1 MSLFGLGSFGEGFVT
16 GFATEANEALKKSV
30 NRINTRVDKLKQF
43 QVERAIKEQDKR
55 ASEIE
60 EHKEA
65 LAEAY
70 ALFGG
75 DENAEQAIAYAG
87 GLLKER
93 GGLAAFKS
101 RIAELREAK
110 DNNVDINSYFGRAE
124 TDAPYNATL
133 DDIAEAAVGGRSTLA
148 SDYRLPKGMGD
159 DSSLIGTVLG
169 KKIDVV
175 GMAMEQAGEEIRAL
189 YGADVDTLVKLPTIT
204 FKAEEF
210 SLRDKSPAER
220 LEYANKKLALPRV
233 QADEALKSKY
243 TNMRDEQELAVINT
257 KDEAATIKI
266 LDAQINR
273 AEPGSDEEATL
284 LSQRKNVNRN
294 MQLKAVADQPVKEL
308 NLRIEYAMADA
319 LEESERTGNP
329 IDRSQVK
336 ILEQELAS
344 LTGDVP
350 SVQSEIDEEREELRR
365 RSDPSY
371 TGTDKLTI
379 GSDEYD
385 KELARIE
392 ARQNAHDSVEPLEPL
407 NPNLVDVFQDTFLKA
422 IKRAEIDAIKQFSD
436 TEQTVYQDIKD
447 LAKTSKELER
457 LRQKG
462 RDDAKSGNN
471 ALNERLAIYDKVA
484 AASDSVTNI
493 VIARSLNNYNKK
505 DHPEAWVAAAGLGYI
520 DPADATSIPTATDT
534 SAQTA
539 AALGG
544 KTPAAVTDT
553 TVDKTQEV
561 RNAYSDDAAGAN
573 KMVND
578 LLRKGIPI
586 QAALDDA
593 KAKGYKNPE
602 FISILEAELG
612 TDSAIAKMAIEDTA
626 IEVEPDRPYAN
637 AKQIAAL
644 KTIRNMP
651 FLQKGSQRLKVR
663 EVSSKLNI
671 SEDEAKTIVES
682 LDTVTYSTQ
691 DEIKIAKDIVDSIMG
706 TDYRE
711 IKVIAEEL
719 NIPMDY
725 AKRLHKQVTGNS
737 ASTGGL
743 MARR

>member
-101 RIAELREAK
+101 RIAELRKAK
-110 DNNVDINSYFGRAE
+110 DNDVDINSYFGRAE

-204 FKAEEF
+204 FKAEKF
-210 SLRDKSPAER
+210 SLRNKSPAER

-257 KDEAATIKI
+257 KDEAATIEI

-308 NLRIEYAMADA
+308 NLRIEYALADA

-329 IDRSQVK
+329 IDRSQVE

-344 LTGDVP
+344 LTGDAP

-379 GSDEYD
+379 GSDEYNN
-385 KELARIE
+385 ELARIE
-392 ARQNAHDSVEPLEPL
+392 ARQNAHDSVKPIKPL
-407 NPNLVDVFQDTFLKA
+407 NPRSVDVFQDTFLEA
-422 IKRAEIDAIKQFSD
+422 IERAEIDAIKQFSD
-436 TEQTVYQDIKD
+436 TEQTVYQGIKD
-447 LAKTSKELER
+447 LAKTPAELER

-462 RDDAKSGNN
+462 QDDAKAGNN

-484 AASDSVTNI
+484 AASRSVTNT

-505 DHPEAWVAAAGLGYI
+505 DHAEAWVAAANLGYI
-520 DPADATSIPTATDT
+520 DPADATSTPTATDT

-539 AALGG
+539 AALGVEI
-544 KTPAAVTDT
+544 T
-553 TVDKTQEV
+553 
-561 RNAYSDDAAGAN
+561 AGAAT
-573 KMVND
+573 
-578 LLRKGIPI
+578 
-586 QAALDDA
+586 AADVKRQFPDTVEGANAMINQL
-593 KAKGYKNPE
+593 YKNKLKVEDAIKMAKEDGYSPE
-602 FISILEAELG
+602 FLAVLEQEKGQDPAGVAQL
-612 TDSAIAKMAIEDTA
+612 AIEDAGMEIDSGPDKMQIAVAAVQDLPFLAGKISKINA
-626 IEVEPDRPYAN
+626 IMSATGATKPEAN
-637 AKQIAAL
+637 AMLRDVEAAVAE
-644 KTIRNMP
+644 
-651 FLQKGSQRLKVR
+651 QRKDGR
-663 EVSSKLNI
+663 EVSPKKTTPVQLARQMRK
-671 SEDEAKTIVES
+671 AKTLAEYEDALS
-682 LDTVTYSTQ
+682 LYLKAT
-691 DEIKIAKDIVDSIMG
+691 G
-706 TDYRE
+706 RE
-711 IKVIAEEL
+711 EEDVRVSFPAPRQSK
-719 NIPMDY
+719 N
-725 AKRLHKQVTGNS
+725 R
-737 ASTGGL
+737 GGL
-743 MARR
+743 MARK